1 MIARTIQSAPKKEN
15 PHGVGVH
22 KMYDDPSAQI
32 MHMTLQPGE
41 GLKPHATPVDV
52 TFYVLEGKLTVL
64 IGDESERFDEGT
76 LIESPANIVH
86 SLLNE
91 SEQVACV
98 LVTKA
103 PRPSGPG
110 KMVPSK

>member
-1 MIARTIQSAPKKEN
+1 MIARTIHSTPKKEN
-15 PHGVGVH
+15 PHGVEVH
-22 KMYDDPSAQI
+22 KMYDDPTAQI

-41 GLKPHATPVDV
+41 GLKPHTTPVDV
-52 TFYVLEGKLTVL
+52 TFYVLEGRPTVL
-64 IGDESERFDEGT
+64 IGEETKHFEEDT
-76 LIESPANIVH
+76 LIESPAHIVH

-91 SEQVACV
+91 SEQVARV
-98 LVTKA
+98 LVIKA